1 MRYSLKLVHNIGE
14 ENLPHI
20 TFTGYARVS
29 WKYFVFPFDT
39 IKNKNFNKENL
50 HQYRSKKVSKGKRNI
65 RKQHYKYQ
73 PNDIVV
79 FEGQKYKIRGSHCK
93 GSRVILD
100 TKKSVSVK
108 KIHILKHCSGIC

>member
-20 TFTGYARVS
+20 AFTGYARVS
-29 WKYFVFPFDT
+29 CKYFVFPFDT
-39 IKNKNFNKENL
+39 VKNKNFNKENF
-50 HQYRSKKVSKGKRNI
+50 HQYKSKKVSKGKRNI
-65 RKQHYKYQ
+65 IKQHYKYQ
-73 PNDIVV
+73 LNDIVV

-100 TKKSVSVK
+100 TKNQYQ
-108 KIHILKHCSGIC
+108 LKRYIS